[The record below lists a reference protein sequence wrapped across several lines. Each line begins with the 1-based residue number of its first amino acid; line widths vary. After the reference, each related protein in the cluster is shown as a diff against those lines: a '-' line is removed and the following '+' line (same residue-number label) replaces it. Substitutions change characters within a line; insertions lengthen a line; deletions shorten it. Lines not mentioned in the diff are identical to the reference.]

1 MFEDLLNSLL
11 TRFLGSYIKDIEK
24 EDLKLSVWKGD
35 VHLKNLVFLLPFPLQ
50 LMMIP
55 IHFFSRKSN
64 LQHSIS

>member
-35 VHLKNLVFLLPFPLQ
+35 VHLKNLVFLLPSPLRP
-50 LMMIP
+50 MMIP
-55 IHFFSRKSN
+55 IHFLSRKSN